1 MIFMKIIREFGKI
14 LLLFR
19 TQSLGP
25 AKKGKLEL
33 ERAFLERFE
42 SIVKLCKDKDIKMF
56 TCLGD
61 PEPNKTDTQK
71 ITKARDDFRK
81 DQLESMRVD
90 GITRYEKVVDSDLP
104 IYEPI
109 LPIHQPSWDF
119 SKNNANKIRKMRLL
133 KFMGAATKIVIRG
146 RVEKRLSKPSVNQT
160 RFAASLEQQPAE
172 RM

>member
-1 MIFMKIIREFGKI
+1 MRIIQEFGKI
-14 LLLFR
+14 VPDSR
-19 TQSLGP
+19 AQSLGP

-33 ERAFLERFE
+33 EKNFLDRFE

-61 PEPNKTDTQK
+61 PEPTKIDNQK
-71 ITKARDDFRK
+71 IVKERETFSK
-81 DQLESMRVD
+81 DQLETMRFE

-109 LPIHQPSWDF
+109 LPIHEPTWDF
-119 SKNNANKIRKMRLL
+119 SKNNANKIRRMRLL

-146 RVEKRLSKPSVNQT
+146 RVEKRLSRQ
-160 RFAASLEQQPAE
+160 
-172 RM
+172 